1 MGTKS
6 EMRTMTEMKG
16 ISTTQTQSLMLKAS
30 SLVFKPHLHLQN
42 SISFKGGKRVPE
54 YDFECG
60 GCGEVVSIR
69 ATMKEKQDR
78 LKCPLC
84 GSEDLAQIFSPIG
97 HLSGCEGSPTSA
109 PG

>member
-1 MGTKS
+1 M
-6 EMRTMTEMKG
+6 
-16 ISTTQTQSLMLKAS
+16 
-30 SLVFKPHLHLQN
+30 
-42 SISFKGGKRVPE
+42 PE

-60 GCGEVVSIR
+60 GCGKTVSIT
-69 ATMKEKQDR
+69 ATIKEKQAG

-97 HLSGCEGSPTSA
+97 ILGGCEGSPTKA